1 MSMIHSQ
8 KESLGTYGKERILI
22 DDMDPLA
29 KAKIL
34 SNCQEM
40 LWLIWPVRRS
50 QGMPQVDTLKASI
63 SGRLRWSTAALIC
76 RLQTCQVLSLL
87 QCLWLYLHVW
97 HFLVWHYLVETL
109 RNTFCNW
116 NVSSG
121 VAAAGSVSIFACVA
135 LLLAALAHYLV
146 AANKICTLLWT
157 NRFCNLEKY
166 RVCQL

>member
-1 MSMIHSQ
+1 MTKKEYWLMIWQRSSQ
-8 KESLGTYGKERILI
+8 IVKRCHEMPREEVKRCHKE
-22 DDMDPLA
+22 
-29 KAKIL
+29 
-34 SNCQEM
+34 
-40 LWLIWPVRRS
+40 
-50 QGMPQVDTLKASI
+50 VDTLKASI
-63 SGRLRWSTAALIC
+63 SGRLRRSTAALIC
-76 RLQTCQVLSLL
+76 RLQTCQVPSLL

-97 HFLVWHYLVETL
+97 HFLVWHYLVWHYFVAIS

-121 VAAAGSVSIFACVA
+121 VAATGSVSIFACVA